1 MFQFHV
7 RLAAVLLLTAWA
19 TSLPADDAAKDR
31 PGIAF
36 RLAELENAADLTKAV
51 APGDGKTVFLHA
63 KSVLTDKDVTSV
75 SFARDESGLVNVT
88 LQIEAEAAKRLA
100 AATKSHIGKP
110 LAILLDDKVITAPV
124 VRSEISASAQISGN
138 FSDADLLRMFSALVL
153 HSESSAKEKAAVK

>member
-1 MFQFHV
+1 
-7 RLAAVLLLTAWA
+7 
-19 TSLPADDAAKDR
+19 
-31 PGIAF
+31 
-36 RLAELENAADLTKAV
+36 LTKAV

-75 SFARDESGLVNVT
+75 SFARDESGLVKVT